1 MKRLLPP
8 LLPLVLAACASTP
21 PANQQAAASAADNG
35 TVCEREIPTGSMLSK
50 SKCRTAEQ
58 REAERAGVAATAEA
72 IRNQRNLPPG
82 K

>member
-1 MKRLLPP
+1 MKRLLLT
-8 LLPLVLAACASTP
+8 LLPLALAACASAP
-21 PANQQAAASAADNG
+21 PAGQQAADNG
-35 TVCEREIPTGSMLSK
+35 TLCERETPTGSMLAK

-58 REAERAGVAATAEA
+58 READRAGVAATAEA